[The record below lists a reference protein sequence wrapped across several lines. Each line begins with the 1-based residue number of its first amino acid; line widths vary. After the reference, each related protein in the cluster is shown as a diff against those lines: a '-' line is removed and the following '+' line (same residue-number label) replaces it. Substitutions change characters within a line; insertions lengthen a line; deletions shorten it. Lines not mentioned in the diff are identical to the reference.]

1 MNKGDNMIS
10 TFEEFEEK
18 LKEQNNHI
26 NKLRGSLL
34 MLDAIQKDC
43 LECLEKIHEQNI
55 EYIKAMQDKNREEM
69 EKDNLIKKEV
79 IG

>member
-1 MNKGDNMIS
+1 
-10 TFEEFEEK
+10 
-18 LKEQNNHI
+18 
-26 NKLRGSLL
+26 

-43 LECLEKIHEQNI
+43 LELLEKIHEQNVK
-55 EYIKAMQDKNREEM
+55 YIKAMQDKNREEM